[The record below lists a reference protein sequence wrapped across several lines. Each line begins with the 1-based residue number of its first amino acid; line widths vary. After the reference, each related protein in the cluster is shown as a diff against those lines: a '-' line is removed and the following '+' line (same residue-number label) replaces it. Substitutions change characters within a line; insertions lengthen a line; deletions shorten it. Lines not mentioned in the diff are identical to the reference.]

1 LTISTQPGGR
11 QEELQPGAILQT
23 AAGQRSISE
32 VHCSSHQDR
41 QRDDATA
48 TATPRS
54 CIKAHSQQLIS
65 CTAIFAVIIHL
76 TYGTSQPQQPAEP
89 PPAQQQ
95 QQRVVAAIARPA
107 SIRPL
112 ISPTCSRRADSQI
125 SVRSR
130 RDSLR
135 SRTTAVWVGWRRSLA
150 SAPEFATVSGVCCTM
165 CTTVVNCSQN

>member
-1 LTISTQPGGR
+1 MTISTQPGGR

-65 CTAIFAVIIHL
+65 RTAIFAVIIHL

-89 PPAQQQ
+89 PPKQQQ

-112 ISPTCSRRADSQI
+112 ISPTCSRRADSTNLGPQPPRFPSQPHYR
-125 SVRSR
+125 SVGR
-130 RDSLR
+130 
-135 SRTTAVWVGWRRSLA
+135 LA
-150 SAPEFATVSGVCCTM
+150 PFASVCA
-165 CTTVVNCSQN
+165 